1 MGFKKIS
8 KKIIQDVCC
17 VSSKIGKKSIN
28 ALDEGKNYIVKTS
41 ENVGN
46 RTKKIT
52 IKAYSDIRNTKD
64 NVSKKTTAMCSKLT
78 GVVCISDEL
87 LERKVSNKLVIF
99 SLLVFSWIL
108 FHAFYSFTRYLSEI
122 SYWNIFG
129 IMSAIVGSIVMGWL
143 GWITFCDICGII
155 TIHKQN
161 EFRRNTNKLIK
172 EKNIQ
177 GLKEYLLTYPTL
189 TIKNKEKLKNE
200 WEKVTKLE
208 DILEIYTENTLKKTD
223 KEIKKIIKQYATYSA
238 GLNAV
243 SKKAWFDF
251 VITMYFYSKII
262 IEIAHVYRIKIGI
275 CSFLKLMMFG
285 LLGSSIS
292 SLIQKIATESTKNLP
307 FVNILTEA
315 AVNGSLVY
323 VLGSQVQSIIRPV
336 KENI

>member
-52 IKAYSDIRNTKD
+52 IKAYNGIRNTKD

-78 GVVCISDEL
+78 EVVCISDEL

-99 SLLVFSWIL
+99 SLLVFSWTL

-243 SKKAWFDF
+243 SKQAWFDF

-262 IEIAHVYRIKIGI
+262 IEIAHVYRIKIGM

>member
-52 IKAYSDIRNTKD
+52 IKAYNGIRNTKD

-78 GVVCISDEL
+78 EVVCISDEL

-243 SKKAWFDF
+243 SKQAWFDF

-262 IEIAHVYRIKIGI
+262 IEIAHVYRIKIGM

>member
-1 MGFKKIS
+1 M
-8 KKIIQDVCC
+8 
-17 VSSKIGKKSIN
+17 
-28 ALDEGKNYIVKTS
+28 Y
-41 ENVGN
+41 
-46 RTKKIT
+46 
-52 IKAYSDIRNTKD
+52 
-64 NVSKKTTAMCSKLT
+64 SKLT
-78 GVVCISDEL
+78 EVVCISDEL

-161 EFRRNTNKLIK
+161 EFRKNTNKLIK

-189 TIKNKEKLKNE
+189 TIKDKEKLKNE

-336 KENI
+336 KEKI